1 MRSAPGVEVDRV
13 EAERA
18 EVERAAGSTRSEC
31 ARALPQA
38 THVLLGQAVETIAT
52 YVGLLGVDF
61 TARWPPDL
69 RATLRERAARY
80 ERATR

>member
-1 MRSAPGVEVDRV
+1 MHSAPGVEVERV
-13 EAERA
+13 
-18 EVERAAGSTRSEC
+18 EVERAAVYAS
-31 ARALPQA
+31 
-38 THVLLGQAVETIAT
+38 LLG
-52 YVGLLGVDF
+52 LDF